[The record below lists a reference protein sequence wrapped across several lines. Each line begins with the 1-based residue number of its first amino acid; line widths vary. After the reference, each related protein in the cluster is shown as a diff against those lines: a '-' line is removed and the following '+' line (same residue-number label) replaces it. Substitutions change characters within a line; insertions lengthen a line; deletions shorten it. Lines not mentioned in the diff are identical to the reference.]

1 MVSSPYFSVVESIAL
16 NSQQEKKWYDYA
28 LMLGIFTIVYNLVE
42 GIIATWFG
50 FEDETLAL
58 FGFGADSFIEMISGT
73 GIVYMVLRIR
83 RHPES
88 NRSEFEKTA
97 LKITGYSFYLLV
109 AGLVIS
115 SILTLYFG
123 RKPETT
129 FWGIVVSSISIV
141 VMLFLIYG
149 KIKTGKQLR
158 SDAILADANCTKVCI
173 YMSAVLLA
181 SSLIYEFTGF
191 PYADALGTLGLAW
204 FSYKE
209 GKECFEK
216 AESNTHCGCDH

>member
-1 MVSSPYFSVVESIAL
+1 METIAIG
-16 NSQQEKKWYDYA
+16 SAQERKWYDLA
-28 LMLGIFTIVYNLVE
+28 FGLAIFTIVYNLAE

-58 FGFGADSFIEMISGT
+58 FGFGVDSFIELISGI
-73 GIVYMVLRIR
+73 GIMFMIIRIR
-83 RHPES
+83 QQPHS
-88 NRSEFEKTA
+88 NRSKFEKTA
-97 LKITGYSFYLLV
+97 LKITGVSFYILV

-115 SILTLYFG
+115 SILVFYTG
-123 RKPETT
+123 RTPQTT
-129 FWGIVVSSISIV
+129 FWGVIISLISIV
-141 VMLFLIYG
+141 VMLVLIYG
-149 KIKTGKQLR
+149 KIKTGKKLN

-173 YMSAVLLA
+173 YMSCVLLA
-181 SSLIYEFTGF
+181 SSAIYELTSF

-216 AESNTHCGCDH
+216 AAHNKHCGCDH